1 MLTLYMMVLIHV
13 SVPHL
18 HSDDYCPQERVH
30 SHSHNHDTSHH
41 HTSFD
46 WGEKIINI
54 LSHLFNEHPH
64 TYLSDCVI
72 ISFNNKGYIDDNGR
86 SNVKSNFLS
95 PNSNNQ
101 LLYVAPNKFAP
112 RLYCSRFSNRH
123 LYSNLSLRA
132 PPEFMS

>member
-1 MLTLYMMVLIHV
+1 MLTIYMMVLIHGI
-13 SVPHL
+13 VPHL

-54 LSHLFNEHPH
+54 LSHFFNEHPH
-64 TYLSDCVI
+64 TNLSDCVI
-72 ISFNNKGYIDDNGR
+72 ISFNNKSYIDDNG
-86 SNVKSNFLS
+86 SGNANSYFLS
-95 PNSNNQ
+95 PNPNNQ
-101 LLYVAPNKFAP
+101 LLYVAPNKFKP